1 MKVLSSG
8 SLANEA
14 SVGAH
19 RARTRI
25 RSPAVQTTPA
35 YDERIQLKSHCA
47 CGGGCPRCKSEPD
60 RSGRMPISQPGD
72 AYEREADDVAERVM
86 RMAEPPGIASAPS
99 AIQRKCAE
107 CEDEEQT
114 AIQTKRGPLR
124 NAEAVLDP
132 GAAEPAAER
141 GGAPLPIEVRSYFEP
156 RFRHDFSQVRV
167 HTDALAAESA
177 QSLKARAYTIGSDI
191 SFGSG
196 EFAPA
201 THRGRRLLAHELTH
215 TIQQRSSTNASN
227 GLSIARQPVDKP
239 AEETAKKEPEK
250 KEPEKK
256 EAEKKEPEKVKP
268 ETKFGSPKVVWQIFD
283 DLVLKLPQRW
293 QAAYKVGKQSGDDIL
308 FDPQLGR
315 DLAYRQ
321 LMAANNMFY
330 ANVFTG
336 MSAYKP
342 TFSKGLDMAES
353 LSGVPDT
360 YLNLLSMGLHLDLKK
375 YLESDLSDRAMS
387 NLGWAIIYGLA
398 VQGTLIGINAGGKAD
413 LDFASLLSK
422 PLKKFTDAP
431 RDFGRPYQLGNI
443 PDPRWSSNTFGSS
456 PTGFGAKLSG
466 WSDPTKATTLSMNL
480 GFNIASAASLYPEKE
495 ADKAKYKGFELYPYG
510 SFSVPVKDATSP
522 PVLDPNAPLTLTPTE
537 PRSKWMA
544 GVFIGTEG
552 IYTLVEGGQKLG
564 LDNKVMETYSR
575 AALFARDLGPFTMI
589 QASGEISKRV
599 DDPTPLRGRLNAA
612 TTIKLVDNSSWQAIV
627 GGSVGYLLPSGAA
640 AGGFDYGGQISLYNK
655 YQRGGGLDPMK
666 TGIDLG
672 LTYRQQDPFSMGSP
686 NLLGIKGTLSIFD
699 IVKISVQYNQ
709 ITGEKLDNALPK
721 SDFIFMISPGP
732 AIFPFSKK

>member
-1 MKVLSSG
+1 MKALSSG

-14 SVGAH
+14 SIGADRQMRGH
-19 RARTRI
+19 NLRTQ
-25 RSPAVQTTPA
+25 AVQITPEH
-35 YDERIQLKSHCA
+35 DKRIQLKSHCA
-47 CGGGCPRCKSEPD
+47 CGGGCPRCKTERDQP
-60 RSGRMPISQPGD
+60 GVMPISQPGD

-86 RMAEPPGIASAPS
+86 RMAEPPEIASAPS
-99 AIQRKCAE
+99 AIQRKFAE

-114 AIQTKRGPLR
+114 AIQTKRAPLR

-132 GAAEPAAER
+132 GAAER
-141 GGAPLPIEVRSYFEP
+141 GGAPLPTEVRSYFEP
-156 RFRHDFSQVRV
+156 RFGHDFSRVRV
-167 HTDALAAESA
+167 HTDARAAESA
-177 QSLKARAYTIGSDI
+177 RSLSARAYTIGSDVI
-191 SFGSG
+191 FGAG
-196 EFAPA
+196 QFVPA
-201 THRGRRLLAHELTH
+201 TQGGRRLLAHELTH
-215 TIQQRSSTNASN
+215 TIQQSSSANASN
-227 GLSIARQPVDKP
+227 GLSIAREPVDKL

-256 EAEKKEPEKVKP
+256 EAEKKEPAKDKP
-268 ETKFGSPKVVWQIFD
+268 ETKFGSPRVAWDIFD

-293 QAAYKVGKQSGDDIL
+293 QAAYKVGKQTGDDIL

-321 LMAANNMFY
+321 LMAVNNMFY

-353 LSGVPDT
+353 LSGVTDT

-375 YLESDLSDRAMS
+375 YLETDLSDRAMS
-387 NLGWAIIYGLA
+387 NLGWTVIYGLA
-398 VQGTLIGINAGGKAD
+398 VQGALTSINAAGKED
-413 LDFASLLSK
+413 LDFLSLLSK
-422 PLKKFTDAP
+422 PLKRFTDAP
-431 RDFGRPYQLGNI
+431 RDFARPYQLGNI
-443 PDPRWSSNTFGSS
+443 PDPRWTSNTFGSS

-495 ADKAKYKGFELYPYG
+495 ADKAKYRGFELYPYG

-522 PVLDPNAPLTLTPTE
+522 PVLDPNAPVTPLQA
-537 PRSKWMA
+537 RSKWMA
-544 GVFIGTEG
+544 GVFIGKDG
-552 IYTLVEGGQKLG
+552 FYTLVEGGEKLG

-589 QASGEISKRV
+589 QASGEISNRV
-599 DDPTPLRGRLNAA
+599 DDPAVLRGRLNAA

-627 GGSVGYLLPSGAA
+627 GGSVGYLLPSGAS
-640 AGGFDYGGQISLYNK
+640 AGGFDYGGQVSLYNK

-672 LTYRQQDPFSMGSP
+672 LTYRQQDPFNMAAP
-686 NLLGIKGTLSIFD
+686 DLLGIKGTLSIFD
-699 IVKISVQYNQ
+699 VVKISVQYNQ
-709 ITGEKLDNALPK
+709 ITGETLDNALPK